1 MLRGAEGGGTN
12 LYKGEEEQILKLLKC
27 HNEAILKYECLRVIL
42 NGSHRTAGLVVAI
55 YFKLA
60 KLNSGALIHTQAHRD
75 LYRDPKK
82 VVRRGSWG
90 FGLLRKPQASTRD
103 IPEGAWSARALVA
116 LVAPAGELIR
126 GCRPRGTQ
134 SLG

>member
-1 MLRGAEGGGTN
+1 MLVL
-12 LYKGEEEQILKLLKC
+12 LYMHYPRIIVCQAHVRPSPHVPLS
-27 HNEAILKYECLRVIL
+27 AL

-82 VVRRGSWG
+82 VVGRGSWG